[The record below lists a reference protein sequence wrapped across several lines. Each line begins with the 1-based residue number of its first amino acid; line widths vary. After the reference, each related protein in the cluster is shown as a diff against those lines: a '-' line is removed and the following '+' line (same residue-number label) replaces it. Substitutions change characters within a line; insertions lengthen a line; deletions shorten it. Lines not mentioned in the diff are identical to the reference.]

1 MVSSGQQV
9 FHEMWAKNK
18 DALTVLCLEELAG
31 ADVSLNVRW
40 EGSPDVVVAAVLES
54 EFSLPTRRDMTRKR
68 ARSAPEADAVLEH
81 GSWKII
87 LQDTGST
94 CGSPGAS
101 QPGLQGLTP
110 PRAPT
115 RKPHRFHQ
123 YRRRSN
129 VCPRPIGMAPSPP
142 RHAPSRSRSPPICD
156 NNARRVSP
164 PPCDFAS
171 RSSFSPECAGLRSLG
186 SASET
191 TFLPQMILIA
201 EIDFAHQNCVSFLM
215 PARLLCYCPVSAM
228 AFRMHRFW
236 TAAVRPRTAGKGSH
250 CSAVKCFVRQEKV
263 CIAPQWS
270 CVHF

>member
-1 MVSSGQQV
+1 MVSSGQQLIQD
-9 FHEMWAKNK
+9 MWAEHKEP
-18 DALTVLCLEELAG
+18 LTVLCLEELAG

-54 EFSLPTRRDMTRKR
+54 EFSLPTRRDMTKKR

-142 RHAPSRSRSPPICD
+142 RHAPSGSRAPPICD
-156 NNARRVSP
+156 NNARRDVRNAPAARRDVRDAPAPRILQPVPKS
-164 PPCDFAS
+164 CIN
-171 RSSFSPECAGLRSLG
+171 RCR
-186 SASET
+186 
-191 TFLPQMILIA
+191 PQ
-201 EIDFAHQNCVSFLM
+201 
-215 PARLLCYCPVSAM
+215 PALK
-228 AFRMHRFW
+228 
-236 TAAVRPRTAGKGSH
+236 AV
-250 CSAVKCFVRQEKV
+250 AVKPTSSRR
-263 CIAPQWS
+263 PTMS
-270 CVHF
+270 